1 MSTVHRVNRKATDAD
16 IIRLN
21 SVGMSLSS
29 IAKELSVHPST
40 VTLRLQQLNV
50 PPADTRRTFMEDI
63 YKSLSSAQQD
73 WLVDQLGP
81 HLSIKDFVRNMLVEK
96 YVATQGN

>member
-1 MSTVHRVNRKATDAD
+1 MSTANRPNRKATDDD
-16 IIRLN
+16 IIKLN

-29 IAKELSVHPST
+29 IAKELDVHPST

-63 YKSLSSAQQD
+63 YKSLSSDQQD
-73 WLVDQLGP
+73 WLAAQLGP
-81 HLSIKDFVRNMLVEK
+81 GISIKDYVRNLLLKEYISV
-96 YVATQGN
+96 QPS